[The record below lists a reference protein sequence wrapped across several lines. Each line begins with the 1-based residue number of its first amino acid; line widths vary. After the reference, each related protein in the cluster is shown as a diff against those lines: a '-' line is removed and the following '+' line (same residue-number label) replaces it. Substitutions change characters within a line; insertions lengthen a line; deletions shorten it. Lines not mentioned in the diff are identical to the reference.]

1 MRKLIFSALILIG
14 FYMSTSAQS
23 KKIKHVVL
31 VGFDGFGA
39 YAIPK
44 AEMPELRKMMEQGS
58 YNLHVRTVL
67 PSSSAVN
74 WASMLMG
81 ASPTMH
87 GYTEWGSQ
95 TPEIPSLTTTKNGM
109 FPSIFNAIADKYPK
123 AKTAV
128 VHSWPGIGYLI
139 DKKVVQHVY
148 NMQDNEENT
157 LKKAIEIIKQDK
169 PMLTFIHFDQP
180 DGVGHGAGH
189 DTPAYYAELKNVD
202 KRIGDLRKA
211 VKEAGMEQ
219 ETIFIVTA
227 DHGGIEKGHGGKT
240 IAEVEVPFIA
250 IGPGV
255 PAGNQ
260 VTQPMVIYDIAA
272 TITWLLGADQQE
284 AWRGKAIKS
293 FQK

>member
-1 MRKLIFSALILIG
+1 
-14 FYMSTSAQS
+14 
-23 KKIKHVVL
+23 
-31 VGFDGFGA
+31 
-39 YAIPK
+39 
-44 AEMPELRKMMEQGS
+44 
-58 YNLHVRTVL
+58 
-67 PSSSAVN
+67 
-74 WASMLMG
+74 
-81 ASPTMH
+81 
-87 GYTEWGSQ
+87 
-95 TPEIPSLTTTKNGM
+95 
-109 FPSIFNAIADKYPK
+109 
-123 AKTAV
+123 
-128 VHSWPGIGYLI
+128 
-139 DKKVVQHVY
+139 
-148 NMQDNEENT
+148 
-157 LKKAIEIIKQDK
+157 
-169 PMLTFIHFDQP
+169 MLTFIHFDQP